1 MYLHLLPVRSGFQ
14 TTNTTKEAFNC
25 VFKPYSCLHCT
36 FTELFFRRPHLEAT
50 VRLLLWRGADP
61 NGSSLP
67 MPVLFF
73 AVKAADT
80 AAVEILLQKGA
91 DTSAKLSKEV
101 RSRKSKLNYPK
112 ETFTT
117 WSFISVTSFIH
128 LYIVLVKVTVLPE
141 NLNS

>member
-1 MYLHLLPVRSGFQ
+1 
-14 TTNTTKEAFNC
+14 
-25 VFKPYSCLHCT
+25 
-36 FTELFFRRPHLEAT
+36 
-50 VRLLLWRGADP
+50 
-61 NGSSLP
+61 

-117 WSFISVTSFIH
+117 RSFISVTSFIH

>member
-1 MYLHLLPVRSGFQ
+1 
-14 TTNTTKEAFNC
+14 
-25 VFKPYSCLHCT
+25 
-36 FTELFFRRPHLEAT
+36 
-50 VRLLLWRGADP
+50 
-61 NGSSLP
+61 

-101 RSRKSKLNYPK
+101 RSRKSKLHVNYPK